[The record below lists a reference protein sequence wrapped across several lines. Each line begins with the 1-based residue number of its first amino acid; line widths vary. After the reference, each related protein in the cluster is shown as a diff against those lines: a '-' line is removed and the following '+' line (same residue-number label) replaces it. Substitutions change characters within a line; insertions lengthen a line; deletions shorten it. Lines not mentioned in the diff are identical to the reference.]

1 MSVPHPSALDLFFVL
16 YAGDNLSL
24 KALPDIIHCYFYSVL
39 ASQCR
44 RSVGGYI
51 SYDVISFQ
59 YWVYYVPKTTVSL
72 SLCSAD

>member
-1 MSVPHPSALDLFFVL
+1 MIIKVKMLDGFSEVNSQCLFPIPLLLNLFFVL

-59 YWVYYVPKTTVSL
+59 Y
-72 SLCSAD
+72 